1 MFWVAGRLQQHRGQS
16 SMLSVLSI
24 NREIGY
30 ISWKKMEAGEID
42 SSVGQQILRLGVSRR
57 KKVGT

>member
-1 MFWVAGRLQQHRGQS
+1 
-16 SMLSVLSI
+16 MLSVLSI